1 LLSIECL
8 LHDIVSGGTAYPV
21 YVGFLP
27 AEDIARVAEA
37 PSFQRTTPNQQI
49 ATNIA
54 SQPVKDW
61 QRPIDPDRVQVIAD
75 TFDDT
80 GRLMPNPVL
89 LAQNAFVSGGIQ
101 ITPKTIGNSP
111 NLTGTY
117 VVAIDD
123 SAHPTGQKPLWILDG
138 QHRIS
143 GLSKSSQKTNPVPVV
158 LLLDGGSGAYSS
170 PLLASLFA
178 QVTTSATKLDD
189 LHNEWLTFAFD
200 LDDYAPT
207 SAKAA
212 VAKSAF
218 EAVASLCRLPSF
230 QGQANPFL
238 TQVQFNEHLPVS
250 PTHGGFVYKCTA
262 LKDLLYR
269 HYFNQPAAAAH
280 LTPPELAEQLA
291 RSYVSL
297 HSVVGSQ
304 ADSVFFGVPA
314 KQQNIMQDAFWIGVC
329 ARLLQHGP
337 PQDWT
342 TILKALR
349 FHQTN
354 WDFSWTRTMS
364 GPANTISKRIAI
376 RVLSDALT
384 AGALPGGSTSIA
396 DHLRGNGA
404 TVRVA
409 FSALTAAGRP
419 QRQGKVEVDVL
430 RGSTLSQAAQQ
441 HPHVKVVG
449 QSSNIG
455 KLEVVDATARGRP
468 VQYREITGRG
478 LVLGGGLP
486 NPLELMFV
494 MSHYGDQ
501 HSQAELQVNW

>member
-1 LLSIECL
+1 MLTIECL
-8 LHDIVSGGTAYPV
+8 MNSVMSGGVSYPV

-27 AEDIARVAEA
+27 AVDIARVAEA
-37 PSFQRTTPNQQI
+37 PSFLQTTPHQQI

-61 QRPIDPDRVQVIAD
+61 QRPIDPARVQVIAD
-75 TFDDT
+75 TFDDS

-89 LAQNAFVSGGIQ
+89 LAQNVFASGVID
-101 ITPKTIGNSP
+101 IAPKTIPNSP
-111 NLTGTY
+111 QLTGSY
-117 VVAIDD
+117 VVTIDD
-123 SAHPTGQKPLWILDG
+123 SAHKSGQKPLWILDG

-143 GLSKSSQKTNPVPVV
+143 GLSKSLQKDNPVPVV
-158 LLLDGGSGAYSS
+158 LLLDGGTSAYSS

-178 QVTTSATKLDD
+178 QVTTSAMKLDD
-189 LHNEWLTFAFD
+189 LHNEWLTFAFH
-200 LDDYAPT
+200 LDDYSPGAPR
-207 SAKAA
+207 AQ
-212 VAKSAF
+212 VAKNAF
-218 EAVASLCRLPSF
+218 ETVATLCRIPAF
-230 QGQANPFL
+230 QAQANPFL
-238 TQVQFNEHLPVS
+238 SQIQFNEHLAVT
-250 PTHGGFVYKCTA
+250 PTHGGFTYKCTA

-280 LTPPELAEQLA
+280 LSPPELAEQLA
-291 RSYVSL
+291 LSYASL
-297 HSVVGSQ
+297 HSIVGSQ
-304 ADSVFFGVPA
+304 PDSVFFGVPA

-329 ARLLQHGP
+329 ARLLQHGAP
-337 PQDWT
+337 PDWT
-342 TILKALR
+342 PILKALR

-376 RVLSDALT
+376 RVLSDALS
-384 AGALPGGSTSIA
+384 AGALPTGSTSIA
-396 DHLRGNGA
+396 DHLRGNGG
-404 TVRVA
+404 TVRVT

-419 QRQGKVEVDVL
+419 HRQGRVAVDVL
-430 RGSTLSQAAQQ
+430 RGSTLSHAAHQ
-441 HPHVKVVG
+441 HPHMKVTG

-468 VQYREITGRG
+468 VHYREITGRG
-478 LVLGGGLP
+478 LVLGGSLP